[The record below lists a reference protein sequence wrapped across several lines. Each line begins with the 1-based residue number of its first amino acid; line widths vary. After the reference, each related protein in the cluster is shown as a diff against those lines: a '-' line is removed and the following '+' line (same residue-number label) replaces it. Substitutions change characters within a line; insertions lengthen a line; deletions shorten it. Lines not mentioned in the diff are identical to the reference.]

1 MTLFNLLFVSLLY
14 TLPGAVVMLVS
25 VLLGFMDWRACM
37 LGLPF
42 LYLAA
47 VGLSKTIMSDFR
59 RVAAYARTLRE
70 LEPAEPPRGVTVEA
84 AAELCSLFTQL
95 NAAHLHNAEQLQA
108 RTKANTTILNNLP
121 TPVLILNGERQVKGF
136 NQAATRLFKH
146 VLHDQDITRH
156 IRDPIVL
163 DCIDEVLEGKDALA
177 ETEMVV
183 SADTQRFYDVLI
195 ARLPDNAPDGMTLV
209 LTFSDL
215 TELRKM
221 EQMRADFAADAGHEL
236 RTPLTVVLGIIETLQ
251 GVGKNDPKALESFLP
266 VMQDQAL
273 RMQRLVED
281 LLSLARIELNEH
293 TPPEGEVDLR
303 HTLNKV
309 VTGLKVKAAKKNM
322 RLTVD
327 VKCASAL
334 ATGDDSELGRI
345 FQNLVDNAV
354 KYGTAGTAVNITLSP
369 AHDPPPAV
377 QRHRHKHVV
386 AVSVS
391 DQGEGIAKEH
401 LPRLTERFYRVDT
414 ARSRAVG
421 GTGLGLAI
429 VKHLVQRH
437 RGHLTIDSTPDVGTT
452 FTVYLPLREQDKPEL
467 RLTG

>member
-1 MTLFNLLFVSLLY
+1 MLY
-14 TLPGAVVMLVS
+14 
-25 VLLGFMDWRACM
+25 
-37 LGLPF
+37 
-42 LYLAA
+42 
-47 VGLSKTIMSDFR
+47 
-59 RVAAYARTLRE
+59 
-70 LEPAEPPRGVTVEA
+70 
-84 AAELCSLFTQL
+84 
-95 NAAHLHNAEQLQA
+95 
-108 RTKANTTILNNLP
+108 
-121 TPVLILNGERQVKGF
+121 
-136 NQAATRLFKH
+136 
-146 VLHDQDITRH
+146 DQDITRH

-177 ETEMVV
+177 ETEMAV
-183 SADTQRFYDVLI
+183 SVDTQRFYDVLI

-293 TPPEGEVDLR
+293 TPPEGEVDLK

-322 RLTVD
+322 RLAVD
-327 VKCASAL
+327 VKCTGAL
-334 ATGDDSELGRI
+334 TTGDESELAQI

-354 KYGTAGTAVNITLSP
+354 KYGSAGTAVTITLSP
-369 AHDPPPAV
+369 ADDPPPAV
-377 QRHRHKHVV
+377 QRHQHKHVV

-437 RGHLTIDSTPDVGTT
+437 RGHLTIDSTPDIGTT

-467 RLTG
+467 RLIG